1 MNFRTE
7 VHTGSAV
14 LHLHPGDSVCWTG
27 SCFAQLMADRLARH
41 QFEVTPP
48 GHGILFHPVAIA
60 RGLIDALSEKEYTE
74 EDLIHD
80 QGKWHSLAHHGSFS
94 GSDKRDVLHRI
105 NSGLSRFRAA
115 LLRSEV
121 VLITLGTSR
130 AWRYTPSGVIAG
142 NCHKIPGD
150 RFTAEWIDS
159 EESVKALRDALQLL
173 YQQNP
178 SIRAVI
184 SVSPVRHWRE
194 GAVDNLISK
203 SHLILASHA
212 LCRALPFVEYFPA
225 YELMMDDLRD
235 YRFYERDMLHPSE
248 VAVDYIWEKF
258 TGWCMDEETL
268 ATLEQIGRL
277 SRILAHRPLHDAESH
292 AAAAEEAQA
301 RISDLL
307 REVQKK
313 KPR

>member
-7 VHTGSAV
+7 VHTGSSV
-14 LHLHPGDSVCWTG
+14 LRLHAGDSVCWTG
-27 SCFAQLMADRLARH
+27 SCFAQHMADRLTRH

-60 RGLIDALSEKEYTE
+60 RGLTDALSEKEYTE

-94 GSDKRDVLHRI
+94 GVDKHDVLHRI
-105 NSGLSRFRAA
+105 NSESSRFRSA
-115 LLRSEV
+115 LLRSDA

-130 AWRYTPSGVIAG
+130 AWRYTSSGMIAG
-142 NCHKIPGD
+142 NCHKIPGN
-150 RFTAEWIDS
+150 RFTAELIDA
-159 EESVKALRDALQLL
+159 EESDDALRSALHLL
-173 YQQNP
+173 RQHNP
-178 SIRAVI
+178 SIRAVV

-203 SHLILASHA
+203 SHLILAAHA

-277 SRILAHRPLHDAESH
+277 SRILSHRPLHDAESH
-292 AAAAEEAQA
+292 SAAVEDAQV

-307 REVQKK
+307 RGAQKK